1 MAIIAQLARP
11 SLGVVQEVN
20 AESSNFP
27 RATITQGAIVSAG
40 SQYLTLPA
48 GMWAIA
54 AEFENT
60 AAELRM
66 FYIPTGSTFT
76 EVARGSG
83 TVRKMVTASAGDR
96 VYIGIYNATPVPG
109 QKLRWALN
117 PLQEPV

>member
-20 AESSNFP
+20 AAASNFP
-27 RATITQGAIVSAG
+27 RSTITQGTVTSSG

-48 GMWAIA
+48 GMWEIV

-66 FYIPTGSTFT
+66 FYVPVGSTFT
-76 EVARGSG
+76 EVARSSG
-83 TVRKMVTASAGDR
+83 VVRKMVTANAGDR
-96 VYIGIYNATPVPG
+96 VYIGIYNATVTPG
-109 QKLRWALN
+109 QKLRWALT
-117 PLQEPV
+117 PLSAPA